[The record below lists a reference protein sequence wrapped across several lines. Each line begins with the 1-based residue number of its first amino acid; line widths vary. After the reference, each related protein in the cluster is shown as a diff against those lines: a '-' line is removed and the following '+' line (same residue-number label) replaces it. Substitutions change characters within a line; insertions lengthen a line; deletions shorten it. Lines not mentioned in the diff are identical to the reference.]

1 MRLLLD
7 TYVLLWWRDD
17 SPNLSPRAHSA
28 IADSADEILVS
39 AATLWEIIIKRGLG
53 KLRFPD
59 DLEDVLREE
68 SFMLMP
74 IGFQHLRCLET
85 LPFLHKDPFDRV
97 LVAQATIEGAPL
109 ITNDN
114 AILGYGAPILR

>member
-1 MRLLLD
+1 
-7 TYVLLWWRDD
+7 
-17 SPNLSPRAHSA
+17 
-28 IADSADEILVS
+28 
-39 AATLWEIIIKRGLG
+39 
-53 KLRFPD
+53 
-59 DLEDVLREE
+59 
-68 SFMLMP
+68 MLMP